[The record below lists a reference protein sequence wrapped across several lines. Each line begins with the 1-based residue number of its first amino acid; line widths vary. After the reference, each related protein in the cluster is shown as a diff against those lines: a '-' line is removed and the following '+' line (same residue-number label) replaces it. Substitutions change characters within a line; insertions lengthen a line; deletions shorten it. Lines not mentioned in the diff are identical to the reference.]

1 MFGEGGDK
9 NSKEG
14 GWIYCLNNSI
24 ELVLIALH
32 ILCDGKTTVPKG
44 RGEGGGW
51 KDTLESFY
59 GGTGEEGEE
68 KKYLLWLR
76 SM

>member
-1 MFGEGGDK
+1 MFGEGGGDK

-32 ILCDGKTTVPKG
+32 ILCDGKEEIFALAEIHV
-44 RGEGGGW
+44 RFII
-51 KDTLESFY
+51 LIIRCINSFFYQNES
-59 GGTGEEGEE
+59 
-68 KKYLLWLR
+68 
-76 SM
+76 